1 MNARRGLF
9 RLWIIFSVLVVIG
22 VSGTS
27 YNDVR
32 DEFKVAGNLNAHM
45 LPVDCTD
52 WDYRGI
58 VTEAARGTAGV
69 DYSFGEGLCW
79 YRMENF
85 RRLYPE
91 YNDLSNSSLFVRLKA
106 KASLNPRP
114 WRTIVNLAEGIIGV
128 LLAVFLLGYALIWAF
143 GGFHSRSG

>member
-1 MNARRGLF
+1 MNARRGFF
-9 RLWIIFSVLVVIG
+9 RLWIVFCVLVVIG
-22 VSGTS
+22 VGVAS
-27 YNDVR
+27 YGDLRGEFTVAR
-32 DEFKVAGNLNAHM
+32 DLHTHM
-45 LPVDCTD
+45 LPVDCID
-52 WDYRGI
+52 WDYRGT

-69 DYSFGEGLCW
+69 DYSFGGGHCW

-91 YNDLSNSSLFVRLKA
+91 YKELSDGSLFDRLQA

-114 WRTIVNLAEGIIGV
+114 WRTIVNLAEGTIGV
-128 LLAVFLLGYALIWAF
+128 LLAVFVLGYALIWAF